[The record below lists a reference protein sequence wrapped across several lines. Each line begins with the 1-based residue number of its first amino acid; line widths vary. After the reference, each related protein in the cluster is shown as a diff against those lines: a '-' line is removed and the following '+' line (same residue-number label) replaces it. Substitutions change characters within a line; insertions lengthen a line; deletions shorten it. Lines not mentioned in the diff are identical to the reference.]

1 MYVVQKSQ
9 LSLTMQTKPLIALTI
24 NLRDTYSR
32 RNSAFRYDPALNPK
46 RVLTKPNVGCKN
58 NNYDNENSDYII
70 YVNDVLSDVNGK
82 GHRYV
87 VFMMDVDG
95 CL

>member
-1 MYVVQKSQ
+1 MSYNVKAYI
-9 LSLTMQTKPLIALTI
+9 TYTCIHATTKPLVALTI

-46 RVLTKPNVGCKN
+46 RVLTKPSVGCKN

-82 GHRYV
+82 GQR
-87 VFMMDVDG
+87 
-95 CL
+95 